1 MIDQLSVFLENEPG
15 RLTALC
21 DAIGAAGIQMHALTI
36 ADSAEYGV
44 IRIICDKP
52 DDAVKVL
59 SEQGF
64 AASLTRVI
72 VVEVPDTPGGAAVVF
87 DAIEKSG
94 ANIEYAYCF
103 ANFNDAA
110 TLALKT
116 SEPVAEVLDGAGF
129 RILYPTDIFK
139 SSSSL

>member
-1 MIDQLSVFLENEPG
+1 MIDQVSVFLENEPG

-36 ADSAEYGV
+36 ADTAEYGV

-52 DDAVKVL
+52 QEAVKVL
-59 SEQGF
+59 ADKGF
-64 AASLTRVI
+64 AASITRVI
-72 VVEVPDTPGGAAVVF
+72 AVEVPDTPGGAAVVF
-87 DAIEKSG
+87 DEIEKTG

-103 ANFNDAA
+103 ANFRDTA

-116 SEPVAEVLDGAGF
+116 SESVHEALDAAGF
-129 RILYPTDIFK
+129 HILYPADIFA
-139 SSSSL
+139 